1 MVRMSYAGGSHDEVS
16 QGGNGIVRILKAPF
30 KALGRLLGR
39 GKKNEVKL
47 ERLSEKDV
55 AKFEAT
61 PTVRVN
67 DATSSPTIA
76 ALQPDASAQEHLER
90 GRALLDNE
98 NLNEAISELSLAESM
113 DPKLADAKNL
123 LGVAYGRKGMS
134 ESARKCFE
142 AALKLDKNNSEILN
156 NLGYLLYAN
165 GDYSAALARLK
176 KAARLAPDDKR
187 ILTNLALAQSRL
199 GKFDDAY
206 KNFVRA
212 GGEIEGRLNLA
223 NRLQLA
229 GRSDEA
235 LKQFETAKRQAATI
249 HNNDAQAITV
259 VMEIRNGLVT
269 FASIAHPRPGMGAY
283 EASALRIARQRRYPA
298 DKNGQESVV
307 VKISPFPA
315 S

>member
-1 MVRMSYAGGSHDEVS
+1 
-16 QGGNGIVRILKAPF
+16 
-30 KALGRLLGR
+30 LL
-39 GKKNEVKL
+39 E
-47 ERLSEKDV
+47 
-55 AKFEAT
+55 
-61 PTVRVN
+61 
-67 DATSSPTIA
+67 
-76 ALQPDASAQEHLER
+76 PDASAIDHLER
-90 GRALLDNE
+90 GRALLNDGK
-98 NLNEAISELSLAESM
+98 LNEAVSELSLATSM

-123 LGVAYGRKGMS
+123 LGVAYGQKRMT

-165 GDYSAALARLK
+165 GDYSAALDRLK

-187 ILTNLALAQSRL
+187 VLTNLALAQSRL

-212 GGEIEGRLNLA
+212 GGEVAGRLNLA

-235 LKQFETAKRQAATI
+235 LKQFEAAKLQAAKTG
-249 HNNDAQAITV
+249 NDNDTQAITV

-307 VKISPFPA
+307 VKITPFPA